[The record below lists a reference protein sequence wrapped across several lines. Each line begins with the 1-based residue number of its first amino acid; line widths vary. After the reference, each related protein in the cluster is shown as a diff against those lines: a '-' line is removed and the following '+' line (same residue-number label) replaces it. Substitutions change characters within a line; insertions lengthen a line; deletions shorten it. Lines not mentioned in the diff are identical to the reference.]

1 MSASKDIMSAS
12 NVFFR
17 MAALMALT
25 SSTLALLGCSGG
37 GGGSGGAT
45 SYAPKG
51 EASHIAIAGNH
62 ITKYVGDH
70 NGKVPKDTGEM
81 KDWAAK
87 NNIPEDDL
95 VSSRDKEPYQV
106 REVSKGQQM
115 KQVIVFETTGANG
128 KKFMY
133 ARGPGGPPAGSE
145 VTQEDLDNALKSSGG
160 GPRGRP

>member
-62 ITKYVGDH
+62 VTKYVGDH
-70 NGKVPKDTGEM
+70 NGKAPKDTGEM

-95 VSSRDKEPYQV
+95 VSTRDKEPYQV
-106 REVSKGQQM
+106 REVSKGQM

-145 VTQEDLDNALKSSGG
+145 VTQEDIDNALKSSGG
-160 GPRGRP
+160 GSRGRP